1 MRIPLSLTALLLLLA
16 LAKVPAARADFYVY
30 PNKGQSADQ
39 TEKDKFACYQWAKG
53 QTGFDPMSRPTAS
66 SAPPPPEA
74 KEGGVGRGAVG
85 GAALGGVVGAISGNT
100 KKGLA
105 IGAASGGLLGGMKR
119 SSQKSRQ
126 EHNQAQWEQREVSRY
141 NQQRN
146 EYNRAYKACL
156 SGRGYTVQ

>member
-1 MRIPLSLTALLLLLA
+1 MKPPMPLSIPMLILA
-16 LAKVPAARADFYVY
+16 LAAAPVVLADFYVY

-39 TEKDKFACYQWAKG
+39 TEKDKFGCYQWAKG

-66 SAPPPPEA
+66 SAPPPKEA

-85 GAALGGVVGAISGNT
+85 GAALGGVVGALTGST

-126 EHNQAQWEQREVSRY
+126 EQNQAQWEQREASSY
-141 NQQRN
+141 NQQRS
-146 EYNRAYKACL
+146 EYGRAYKACL